1 MSSIRDLIIKDFVND
16 LDRPLFTRHGFTCS
30 FNREDGYIVLIVFKE
45 NPKFKFTIKDKNYSG
60 YWITEEAPGINFL
73 DGESYQFN
81 EFDKAKGRLRFWVQR
96 IIEEITIDE
105 KKTKTMLETWRK
117 DLTSFSDGMTEP
129 DKPFDEK
136 ESQQWVERLDDLVVK
151 FSDLS
156 ENDELQKQELDS
168 LKKEVESLKANL
180 SKLPKS
186 TWMKAAG
193 NKIINIMENLTTKA
207 GEAIAEGV
215 VKGLICGGN

>member
-1 MSSIRDLIIKDFVND
+1 MSYIRDLIITDFVND
-16 LDRPLFTRHGFTCS
+16 LDRSLFTRHGFTCS
-30 FNREDGYIVLIVFKE
+30 FNREDEYIVHIVFKE

-60 YWITEEAPGINFL
+60 NWITEEAPGINFL

-81 EFDKAKGRLRFWVQR
+81 EFDKAKGRLKFWVQR
-96 IIEEITIDE
+96 IIEEISIDE
-105 KKTKTMLETWRK
+105 NKTKTMLETWRK
-117 DLTSFSDGMTEP
+117 NLTSFTDEMTEP

-136 ESQQWVERLDDLVVK
+136 ESQQWVERLDDLIVK

-156 ENDELQKQELDS
+156 ENDKLQKQELDS

-193 NKIINIMENLTTKA
+193 NKIINIMEKVTTKA

-215 VKGLICGGN
+215 VKGLIGGGS